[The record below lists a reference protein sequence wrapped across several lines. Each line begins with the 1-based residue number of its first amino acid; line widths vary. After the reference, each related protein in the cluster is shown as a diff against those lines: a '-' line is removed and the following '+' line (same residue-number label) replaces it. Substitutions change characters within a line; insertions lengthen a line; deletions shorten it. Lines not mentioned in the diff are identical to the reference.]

1 MPTCDSHGK
10 SYNMRTIRAARA
22 TEWILLKQE
31 YDVMGWKPAPPNPLM
46 HFNERMTL
54 SKYATKGSLNE
65 WEAKRRCVE
74 KYGHDPKLR

>member
-1 MPTCDSHGK
+1 
-10 SYNMRTIRAARA
+10 MRTIRAARA

-46 HFNERMTL
+46 HFNESMTL

-74 KYGHDPKLR
+74 KYGQDPELR